1 MQLKG
6 KTIMETCTQILLKG
20 KEKVQPGF
28 LTNAFLHLVYK
39 PLSVV
44 SHVSQSL
51 LSYLG
56 GFWKL
61 VDGCGPK
68 EVAGYHLER
77 RGRRGGGR
85 GSLI

>member
-77 RGRRGGGR
+77 RGRRGGRR